1 MQVQGL
7 VVNLRLRG
15 MHEAADLGLRLAQEN
30 RSAWRLFLPPWI
42 VLCAIALCYPGS
54 NGWVP
59 VGVPTAYA
67 LRALNLPKSSGFGV
81 TTPASILEA
90 TAPPQQK

>member
-15 MHEAADLGLRLAQEN
+15 MHEAADLGLRLAQQN

-42 VLCAIALCYPGS
+42 VLCLVALCYPGS
-54 NGWVP
+54 N
-59 VGVPTAYA
+59 A
-67 LRALNLPKSSGFGV
+67 
-81 TTPASILEA
+81 
-90 TAPPQQK
+90 